1 MAKNKFYVVW
11 EGKKPGIYKTWA
23 ECKANINRISGAK
36 YKSFESIELAKKAF
50 AGNYDEYKG
59 KTFKVSS
66 LTKDQI
72 EKIGKPNLDSVA
84 VDASCIG
91 NPGLM
96 EYNGVDTKTK
106 RVLFSSQVFKESSN
120 NIGEFLAVVH
130 ALALLK
136 KNNDSRSIYSDSKI
150 AIGWVKAKKCKTNIV
165 KTVKNDPVFQLI
177 ERAENWLQQNSYTNS
192 ILKWETKAWGEIPAD
207 YGRK

>member
-150 AIGWVKAKKCKTNIV
+150 AIGWVKAKKCKTNIA
-165 KTVKNDPVFQLI
+165 KTAKNDPVFQLI

>member
-23 ECKANINRISGAK
+23 ECKANINRILGAK